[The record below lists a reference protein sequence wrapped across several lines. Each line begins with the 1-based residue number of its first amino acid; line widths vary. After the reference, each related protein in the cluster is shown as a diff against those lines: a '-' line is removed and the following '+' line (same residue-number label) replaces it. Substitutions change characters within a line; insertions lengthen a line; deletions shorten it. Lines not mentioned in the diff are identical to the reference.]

1 LRHGAEAVEDLAHA
15 IGKVFHIKGFLNEFG
30 AFRDNALVYDY
41 VFRIAGHKERFHSSA
56 LCFEPGEEL
65 NAIHFGHDDVGQQQV
80 DGAWMSSIIP
90 KRTYLNICRN
100 STLNIIHAEGVKSPI
115 GFM

>member
-1 LRHGAEAVEDLAHA
+1 MDGHS
-15 IGKVFHIKGFLNEFG
+15 FG
-30 AFRDNALVYDY
+30 SMDWWLPLSTDFQGGNVAGRVYD
-41 VFRIAGHKERFHSSA
+41 V
-56 LCFEPGEEL
+56 L
-65 NAIHFGHDDVGQQQV
+65 
-80 DGAWMSSIIP
+80 SSIIP